1 MKNLVVTLRV
11 ICLFLDK
18 LRKTLIQD
26 FFLYFQE
33 NLNTGLPKNF
43 EKPGILNKNHKKTLN
58 VLQFLHVK

>member
-18 LRKTLIQD
+18 LRKTLMQEI
-26 FFLYFQE
+26 FLYFQE

-43 EKPGILNKNHKKTLN
+43 EKPGILNKNHKIT
-58 VLQFLHVK
+58 